1 MNGVLAFATM
11 RVGLEVITLNEVK
24 SEGERQIHVI
34 SFMCLTLKKKK
45 KQMNVCVTRETDSWI
60 QKIN

>member
-1 MNGVLAFATM
+1 MNGILAFATTW
-11 RVGLEVITLNEVK
+11 VDLEIVTLSEVK

-34 SFMCLTLKKKK
+34 SFKCLTQKKI
-45 KQMNVCVTRETDSWI
+45 KQMNVCVKPETDSWI

>member
-34 SFMCLTLKKKK
+34 SFMCLT
-45 KQMNVCVTRETDSWI
+45 
-60 QKIN
+60 